1 MKTVNLVKSL
11 DKLAGSTFRRQIMVN
26 TQRTENALNHQA
38 TMFDKHKTED
48 DNAHTTN
55 QIKQGIR
62 SQEDINKDLQSQIGR
77 LVLAPRNNSANEVV
91 QARVNMFGDQFETLK
106 DNINDWQERTRID
119 KEEVI
124 SSVKQAT
131 KEVLD
136 LEYRFEP
143 DKQEFLFVTELAPLT
158 NAVMQ
163 SFWFD
168 NRKGIVYMTQ
178 ARGNGYMLTR
188 LRPNGQYIDSS
199 LVIGGGH
206 GTHNGYRYIDDELWI
221 YSFILNGNDQ
231 NTLVR
236 FKYRPNVEYTYGS
249 YGMEDVFTGHPELP
263 YITPVI
269 NEEEGLILFR
279 VEPTTEQKE
288 EDEYSDVLNYVEIRS
303 LQDIDNK
310 VDNVIHRFN
319 IPISLTSGSTGQP
332 MQGVTFADNVVYWYS
347 GDSKPSNPNYI
358 TAFDM
363 TTGKQIYQV
372 NADYGGYDGT
382 FAGNFAEAEGLQIYY
397 DHDTGKKALLLGVT
411 VGGDGN
417 RTHRIFMVGQRGLL
431 EQLSSRSTPFIMS
444 DTGGRVKPLP
454 MVPTDLTNL
463 IQLTEPGH
471 YYLYTNHTVQIDD
484 FPLPREWRDAGFYL
498 DVLPTTTA
506 GAVRQV
512 LTRNSTSRNMMTFER
527 IAFQSGNSTDWNYVF
542 KHAGKTERLPS
553 FINSLKNLT
562 IVGMSF
568 YMTADDT
575 NRLSDFPNS
584 LKGAAGW
591 MVHIEANVTGAVMQR
606 VVRSTRAGETQILYR
621 TINNDGVIS
630 PWSIFRG
637 EIIN

>member
-1 MKTVNLVKSL
+1 MVNLIKTL
-11 DKLAGSTFRRQIMVN
+11 DVMAGNVTRSQIMTN
-26 TQRTENALNHQA
+26 AQRTEDAINQHELAFN
-38 TMFDKHKTED
+38 KHKTED
-48 DNAHTTN
+48 DNAHTTR
-55 QIKQGIR
+55 QIKQGAK

-77 LVLAPRNNSANEVV
+77 LVLAPRNNSANEIV
-91 QARVNMFGDQFETLK
+91 QARVNMFGEEFETLK
-106 DNINDWQERTRID
+106 DNINDWQERTHID
-119 KEEVI
+119 KEEVL
-124 SSVKQAT
+124 SSVQQAT

-221 YSFILNGNDQ
+221 YSFIKNGNNQ

-236 FKYRPNVEYTYGS
+236 FKYRPNVQFTYGS
-249 YGMEDVFTGHPELP
+249 YGMEDVFTGHPERP

-279 VEPTTEQKE
+279 VEPTTEQRDE
-288 EDEYSDVLNYVEIRS
+288 EEEYYDTLNYVEIRR
-303 LQDIDNK
+303 LEDIDNK
-310 VDNVIHRFN
+310 VDNVIHKFN
-319 IPISLTSGSTGQP
+319 IPMSLTSGATGQP
-332 MQGVTFADNVVYWYS
+332 MQGVTFADDIVYWYT
-347 GDSKPSNPNYI
+347 GDSKPENPNYI
-358 TAFDM
+358 TAFNAN
-363 TTGKQIYQV
+363 TGKQLYQV

-382 FAGNFAEAEGLQIYY
+382 FAGNFAEAEGLQMYY
-397 DHDTGKKALLLGVT
+397 DRDTGKKALLLGVT

-417 RTHRIFMVGQRGLL
+417 RTHRVFMIGQRGIL

-454 MVPTDLTNL
+454 MVPSTLTNL
-463 IQLTEPGH
+463 TQLTEPGH

-506 GAVRQV
+506 GSVRQI
-512 LTRNSTSRNMMTFER
+512 LTRNSSARNMMTFER
-527 IAFQSGNSTDWNYVF
+527 ITDSVGNSTDWNYVP
-542 KHAGKTERLPS
+542 KNSGKGERLPS
-553 FINSLKNLT
+553 FINKLSDVD
-562 IVGMSF
+562 IIGMSF
-568 YMTADDT
+568 YLTTDDT
-575 NRLSDFPNS
+575 NRLSDFPIDR
-584 LKGAAGW
+584 KGVAGW
-591 MVHIEANVTGAVMQR
+591 SLYVEASNTGGFVHR
-606 VVRSTRAGETQILYR
+606 LVRSSLSANTEILIKNYNSK
-621 TINNDGVIS
+621 TNYG
-630 PWSIFRG
+630 PWTLHRG

>member
-1 MKTVNLVKSL
+1 M
-11 DKLAGSTFRRQIMVN
+11 AGNVTRSQIMTN
-26 TQRTENALNHQA
+26 AQRTEDAINQQELAFN
-38 TMFDKHKTED
+38 KHKTED
-48 DNAHTTN
+48 DNAHTTR
-55 QIKQGIR
+55 QIKQGAK

-77 LVLAPRNNSANEVV
+77 LVLAPRNNSANEIV
-91 QARVNMFGDQFETLK
+91 QARVNMFGEEFETLK

-119 KEEVI
+119 KEEVL
-124 SSVKQAT
+124 SSVQQAT

-178 ARGNGYMLTR
+178 ARSNGYMLTR

-221 YSFILNGNDQ
+221 YSFIKNGNNQ

-236 FKYRPNVEYTYGS
+236 FKYRPNVQFTYGS
-249 YGMEDVFTGHPELP
+249 YGMEDVFTGHPERP

-279 VEPTTEQKE
+279 VEPTTEQRE
-288 EDEYSDVLNYVEIRS
+288 EEYYDTLNYVEIRR
-303 LQDIDNK
+303 LQDIDNN
-310 VDNVIHRFN
+310 VDNVIQKFN
-319 IPISLTSGSTGQP
+319 IPMSLTSGSTGQP
-332 MQGVTFADNVVYWYS
+332 MQGVTFADDIVYWYT
-347 GDSKPSNPNYI
+347 GDSKPENPNYI
-358 TAFDM
+358 TAFDAN
-363 TTGKQIYQV
+363 TGKQIYQV

-382 FAGNFAEAEGLQIYY
+382 FPGNFAEAEGLQMYY
-397 DHDTGKKALLLGVT
+397 DRDTGKKALLLGVT

-417 RTHRIFMVGQRGLL
+417 RTHRIFAVGQRGIL
-431 EQLSSRSTPFIMS
+431 ETLHSRGVPFIMS

-463 IQLTEPGH
+463 TQLTEPGH

-484 FPLPREWRDAGFYL
+484 FPLPREWRDAGWYL
-498 DVLPTTTA
+498 DVLPTDTS
-506 GAVRQV
+506 GSVRQI
-512 LTRNSTSRNMMTFER
+512 LTRKSSARNMMTFER
-527 IAFQSGNSTDWNYVF
+527 IATETGNASDWNYVY
-542 KHAGKTERLPS
+542 KNSGKGERIPS
-553 FINSLKNLT
+553 FINKLSDID

-568 YMTADDT
+568 YLTTNDT
-575 NRLSDFPNS
+575 NRLSDFPVKR
-584 LKGAAGW
+584 KGVAGW
-591 MVHIEANVTGAVMQR
+591 NLYVEASNTGGFVHRLVRASVSANT
-606 VVRSTRAGETQILYR
+606 EILIRNYQSK
-621 TINNDGVIS
+621 TNYG
-630 PWSIFRG
+630 PWTLHRG

>member
-1 MKTVNLVKSL
+1 MVNLIKSL
-11 DKLAGSTFRRQIMVN
+11 DVMAGNVTRGQIMTN
-26 TQRTENALNHQA
+26 AQRTEDAINQQELAFN
-38 TMFDKHKTED
+38 KHKTED
-48 DNAHTTN
+48 DNAHTTR
-55 QIKQGIR
+55 QIKQGAK
-62 SQEDINKDLQSQIGR
+62 SQEDINKDLQSQISR
-77 LVLAPRNNSANEVV
+77 LVLAPRNNSANEIV
-91 QARVNMFGDQFETLK
+91 QARVNMFGEEFETLK

-119 KEEVI
+119 KEEVL
-124 SSVKQAT
+124 SSVQQAT

-178 ARGNGYMLTR
+178 ARSNGYMLTR

-221 YSFILNGNDQ
+221 YSFIKNGNNQ

-236 FKYRPNVEYTYGS
+236 FKYRPNVQFTYGS
-249 YGMEDVFTGHPELP
+249 YGMEDVFTGHPERP

-279 VEPTTEQKE
+279 IEPTSIQRE
-288 EDEYSDVLNYVEIRS
+288 EEEYYDTLNYVEIRR

-310 VDNVIHRFN
+310 VDNVIHKFN
-319 IPISLTSGSTGQP
+319 IPMSLTSGTTGQP
-332 MQGVTFADNVVYWYS
+332 MQGVAFADDIVYWYT
-347 GDSKPSNPNYI
+347 GDSKPENPNYI
-358 TAFDM
+358 TAFNAN
-363 TTGKQIYQV
+363 TGKQIYQV

-382 FAGNFAEAEGLQIYY
+382 FAGNFAEAEGLQMYY
-397 DHDTGKKALLLGVT
+397 DRDTGKKALLLGVT

-417 RTHRIFMVGQRGLL
+417 RTHRVFMIGQRGML

-454 MVPTDLTNL
+454 MVPTTLTNL

-484 FPLPREWRDAGFYL
+484 FPLPREWRDAGWYL

-506 GAVRQV
+506 GSVRQI
-512 LTRNSTSRNMMTFER
+512 LTRNSSARNMMTFER
-527 IAFQSGNSTDWNYVF
+527 IASETGNATDWNYIP
-542 KHAGKTERLPS
+542 KNSGKGERLPS
-553 FINSLKNLT
+553 FINKLSDVD
-562 IVGMSF
+562 IIGMSF
-568 YMTADDT
+568 YLTTDDT
-575 NRLSDFPNS
+575 NRLSDFPIDR
-584 LKGAAGW
+584 KGVAGW
-591 MVHIEANVTGAVMQR
+591 SLYVEASNTGGFVHR
-606 VVRSTRAGETQILYR
+606 LVRSSLIANTEILIKNYNSK
-621 TINNDGVIS
+621 TNYG
-630 PWSIFRG
+630 PWTLHRG

>member
-1 MKTVNLVKSL
+1 MVKLIKSL
-11 DKLAGSTFRRQIMVN
+11 DVMAGNVTRSQIMTN
-26 TQRTENALNHQA
+26 AQRTEDAINQQELAFN
-38 TMFDKHKTED
+38 KHKTED
-48 DNAHTTN
+48 DNAHITR
-55 QIKQGIR
+55 QIKQGAK

-77 LVLAPRNNSANEVV
+77 LVLAPRNNSANEIV
-91 QARVNMFGDQFETLK
+91 QARVNMFGEEFETLK
-106 DNINDWQERTRID
+106 DNINDWQERTHID
-119 KEEVI
+119 KQEVL
-124 SSVKQAT
+124 SSVQQAT

-221 YSFILNGNDQ
+221 YSFIKNGNNQ

-236 FKYRPNVEYTYGS
+236 FKYRPNVQFTYGS
-249 YGMEDVFTGHPELP
+249 YGMEDVFTGHPERP

-279 VEPTTEQKE
+279 IEPTSIQRE
-288 EDEYSDVLNYVEIRS
+288 EEEEYYDTLNYVEIRR

-310 VDNVIHRFN
+310 VDNVIHKFN
-319 IPISLTSGSTGQP
+319 IPMSLTSGTTGQP
-332 MQGVTFADNVVYWYS
+332 MQGVTFADDIVYWYT
-347 GDSKPSNPNYI
+347 GDSKPENPNYI
-358 TAFDM
+358 TAFNAN
-363 TTGKQIYQV
+363 TGKQIYQV

-382 FAGNFAEAEGLQIYY
+382 FAGNFAEAEGLQMYY
-397 DHDTGKKALLLGVT
+397 DRDTGKKALLLGVT

-417 RTHRIFMVGQRGLL
+417 RTHRVFMIGQRGML

-454 MVPTDLTNL
+454 MVPSTLTNL
-463 IQLTEPGH
+463 TQLTEPGH

-506 GAVRQV
+506 GSVRQI
-512 LTRNSTSRNMMTFER
+512 LTRNSSSRNMMTFER
-527 IAFQSGNSTDWNYVF
+527 IADSVGNSTDWNYVP
-542 KHAGKTERLPS
+542 KNSGKGERLPS
-553 FINSLKNLT
+553 FINKLSDID

-568 YMTADDT
+568 YLTTDDT
-575 NRLSDFPNS
+575 NRLSDFPIDR
-584 LKGAAGW
+584 KGVAGW
-591 MVHIEANVTGAVMQR
+591 SLYVEASNTGGFVHR
-606 VVRSTRAGETQILYR
+606 LVRSSLSANTEILIKNYNSK
-621 TINNDGVIS
+621 TNYG
-630 PWSIFRG
+630 PWTLHRG

>member
-1 MKTVNLVKSL
+1 MVKLIKSL
-11 DKLAGSTFRRQIMVN
+11 DVMAGNVTRSQIMTN
-26 TQRTENALNHQA
+26 AQRTEDAINQQELAFN
-38 TMFDKHKTED
+38 KHKTED
-48 DNAHTTN
+48 DNAHTTK
-55 QIKQGIR
+55 QIKQGSK

-77 LVLAPRNNSANEVV
+77 LVLAPRNNSANEIV
-91 QARVNMFGDQFETLK
+91 QARVNMFGEEFETLK
-106 DNINDWQERTRID
+106 DNINDWQERTHID
-119 KEEVI
+119 KEEVL
-124 SSVKQAT
+124 SSVQQAT

-221 YSFILNGNDQ
+221 YSFIKNGNNQ

-236 FKYRPNVEYTYGS
+236 FKYRPNVQFTYGS
-249 YGMEDVFTGHPELP
+249 YGMEDVFTGHPERP

-279 VEPTTEQKE
+279 IEPTSIQRE
-288 EDEYSDVLNYVEIRS
+288 EEEEYYDTLNYVEIRR

-310 VDNVIHRFN
+310 VDNVIHKFN
-319 IPISLTSGSTGQP
+319 IPMSLTSGSTGQP
-332 MQGVTFADNVVYWYS
+332 MQGVTFADDIVYWYT
-347 GDSKPSNPNYI
+347 GDSKPETPNYI
-358 TAFDM
+358 TAFNAN
-363 TTGKQIYQV
+363 TGKQIYQV

-382 FAGNFAEAEGLQIYY
+382 FAGNFAEAEGLQMYY
-397 DHDTGKKALLLGVT
+397 DRDTGKKALLLGVT

-417 RTHRIFMVGQRGLL
+417 RTHRVFMIGQRGML

-454 MVPTDLTNL
+454 MVPTSLTNL

-484 FPLPREWRDAGFYL
+484 FPLPREWRDAGWYL

-506 GAVRQV
+506 GSVRQI
-512 LTRNSTSRNMMTFER
+512 LTRNSSARNMMTFER
-527 IAFQSGNSTDWNYVF
+527 IASETGNATDWNYIP
-542 KHAGKTERLPS
+542 KNSGKGERLPS
-553 FINSLKNLT
+553 FINKLSDVD
-562 IVGMSF
+562 IIGMSF
-568 YMTADDT
+568 YLTTDDT
-575 NRLSDFPNS
+575 NRLSDFPIDR
-584 LKGAAGW
+584 KGVAGW
-591 MVHIEANVTGAVMQR
+591 SLYVEASNTGGFVHR
-606 VVRSTRAGETQILYR
+606 LVRSSLSANTEILIKNYNSK
-621 TINNDGVIS
+621 TNYG
-630 PWSIFRG
+630 PWTLHRG

>member
-1 MKTVNLVKSL
+1 MVKLIKSL
-11 DKLAGSTFRRQIMVN
+11 DVMVGNVTRSQIMTN
-26 TQRTENALNHQA
+26 AQRTEDAINKQDRAFN
-38 TMFDKHKTED
+38 KHKTED
-48 DNAHTTN
+48 DNAHTTR
-55 QIKQGIR
+55 QIKQGSK

-77 LVLAPRNNSANEVV
+77 LVLAPRNNSANEIV
-91 QARVNMFGDQFETLK
+91 QARVNMFGEEFETLK

-119 KEEVI
+119 KEEVL
-124 SSVKQAT
+124 SSVQQAT

-221 YSFILNGNDQ
+221 YSFIKNGNNQ

-236 FKYRPNVEYTYGS
+236 FKYRPNVQFTYGS
-249 YGMEDVFTGHPELP
+249 YGMEDVFTGHPERP

-279 VEPTTEQKE
+279 VEPTTVQRDE
-288 EDEYSDVLNYVEIRS
+288 EEEYYDTLNYVEIRR

-310 VDNVIHRFN
+310 VDNVIHKFN
-319 IPISLTSGSTGQP
+319 IPMSLTSGATGQP
-332 MQGVTFADNVVYWYS
+332 MQGVTFADDIVYWYS
-347 GDSKPSNPNYI
+347 GDSKPENPNYI
-358 TAFDM
+358 TAFNAN
-363 TTGKQIYQV
+363 TGKQIYQV

-382 FAGNFAEAEGLQIYY
+382 FAGNFAEAEGLQMYY
-397 DHDTGKKALLLGVT
+397 DRDTGKKALLLGVT

-417 RTHRIFMVGQRGLL
+417 RTHRVFMIGQRGML

-444 DTGGRVKPLP
+444 DTGGRVKSLP
-454 MVPTDLTNL
+454 MVPTTLTNL
-463 IQLTEPGH
+463 TQLTEPGH

-506 GAVRQV
+506 GSVRQI
-512 LTRNSTSRNMMTFER
+512 LTRNSSARNMMTFER
-527 IAFQSGNSTDWNYVF
+527 ITDSVGNSTDWNYVP
-542 KHAGKTERLPS
+542 KNSGKGERLPS
-553 FINSLKNLT
+553 FINKLSDVD
-562 IVGMSF
+562 IIGMSF
-568 YMTADDT
+568 YLTTDDT
-575 NRLSDFPNS
+575 NRLSDFPIDR
-584 LKGAAGW
+584 KGVAGW
-591 MVHIEANVTGAVMQR
+591 SLYVEASNTGGFVHR
-606 VVRSTRAGETQILYR
+606 LVRSSLSANTEILIKNYNSK
-621 TINNDGVIS
+621 TNYG
-630 PWSIFRG
+630 PWTVHRG